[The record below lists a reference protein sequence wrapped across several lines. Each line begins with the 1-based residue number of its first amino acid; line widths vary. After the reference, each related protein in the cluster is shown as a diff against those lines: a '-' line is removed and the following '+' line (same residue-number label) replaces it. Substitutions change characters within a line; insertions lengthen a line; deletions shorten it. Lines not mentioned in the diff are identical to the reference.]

1 MGMYTSSIVCDFW
14 KSLNMIIPYKRHN
27 LTDDFLSCSA
37 DMKTPKTALHS
48 PIDVVLIYD
57 I

>member
-1 MGMYTSSIVCDFW
+1 MV
-14 KSLNMIIPYKRHN
+14 IPYKSHN

-37 DMKTPKTALHS
+37 DMNTPKTALHS
-48 PIDVVLIYD
+48 PIDVVLTYD